1 MRTVDIF
8 IVLRFLSYFLG
19 SLFVLVI
26 LFVAVDVMTNLNRFG
41 SSASVLMSYYVYY
54 IPFVAYNMV
63 PVSALLALVTLVS
76 GLVRTSELVA
86 LNSLGYSLFSILRG
100 VLFLLVFLVGFLIW
114 TGDVLIP
121 FAMEKRNYIYYIEMK
136 KQPGIYAKTK
146 TKNIWYRTKSA
157 IIHFETVLDDTHILG
172 AHIYF
177 VSPEWKLIR
186 MIEAQS
192 LVVQSQVW
200 KLKGVKDSNY
210 IPESEAFQVQS
221 FDNLEIP
228 ALTQLENMKMSG
240 NATDYLSSRDLIEII
255 KRNQEI
261 ALDTTQLKIT
271 LYSKFTFA
279 LSVLILPFL
288 GLCTISTN
296 RRSGN
301 AMLSGAI
308 AVVIV
313 FVYWML
319 YNSALSYG
327 KAGVLPPLLAV
338 VIVPLLVVIAI
349 GFAIRRVLN

>member
-1 MRTVDIF
+1 MI
-8 IVLRFLSYFLG
+8 
-19 SLFVLVI
+19 
-26 LFVAVDVMTNLNRFG
+26 
-41 SSASVLMSYYVYY
+41 
-54 IPFVAYNMV
+54 
-63 PVSALLALVTLVS
+63 PVSALLALVSLVS

-86 LNSLGYSLFSILRG
+86 LNSLGYGLFSVLRWVLIL
-100 VLFLLVFLVGFLIW
+100 LILLVGFLIW

-136 KQPGIYAKTK
+136 KQPGIYEKTK

-157 IIHFETVLDDTHILG
+157 IIHFENVLDESNVSG
-172 AHIYF
+172 ARIYF

-186 MIEAQS
+186 LLEAKS
-192 LVVQSQVW
+192 LIFKGNIW
-200 KLKGVKDSNY
+200 KLKNVIDSQF
-210 IPESEAFQVQS
+210 IDDTEAFKVQS
-221 FDNLEIP
+221 LDELEIQ

-240 NATDYLSSRDLIEII
+240 NATEYLSSKDLWQII

-261 ALDTTQLKIT
+261 ALDTTQLKVT

-279 LSVLILPFL
+279 ISVLILPLL
-288 GLCTISTN
+288 GLCTVNVN

-301 AMLSGAI
+301 AFLSGAV

-327 KAGVLPPLLAV
+327 RAGVIPPLIS
-338 VIVPLLVVIAI
+338 VIIIPLIVLVAI
-349 GFAIRRVLN
+349 SFAIRRVLN